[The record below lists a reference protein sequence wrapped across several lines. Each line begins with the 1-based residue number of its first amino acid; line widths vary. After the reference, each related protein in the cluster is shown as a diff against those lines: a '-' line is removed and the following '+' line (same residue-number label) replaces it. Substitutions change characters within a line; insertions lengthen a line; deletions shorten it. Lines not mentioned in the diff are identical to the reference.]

1 MPKNS
6 KNPTLSLSRLQLLE
20 SIFRNRS
27 LSAAAKECGLSVS
40 AASRQLSQAREDFED
55 ELFVRSGYDMIPTDR
70 MSELEEELAPLL
82 ARLQALTDKDDFDPS
97 KIQKTFRI
105 MTADNGF
112 IAFIAPALKDI
123 NRQAP
128 RASIE
133 ILNLSPDKLGEFLR
147 EGRADLAIMP
157 RVPAA
162 ADLASLPLARIKKHI
177 MMRRG
182 HPLALDLIRN
192 GVSSLTIDKII
203 QWPQAYTNLTPQAKI
218 LKPESA
224 PCHLSFPYLNSSP
237 AVLLDTNYIDWV
249 PESSVKYWERIPGL
263 ISFELPDSICPPFT
277 PKLIWSRRSSG
288 NPENVWLRSLII
300 GKARENY
307 GPVPE
312 HEKNGKASRAHS
324 A

>member
-1 MPKNS
+1 MSKNS

-82 ARLQALTDKDDFDPS
+82 SRLQSLTDKEDFDPS

-133 ILNLSPDKLGEFLR
+133 ILNLSPDRLGEFLR

-162 ADLASLPLARIKKHI
+162 ADLASLPLARIRKHI
-177 MMRRG
+177 MMRRD

-192 GVSSLTIDKII
+192 GVSSLTIEKII
-203 QWPQAYTNLTPQAKI
+203 RWPQAYTSLTPQAKI
-218 LKPESA
+218 LKLEEA

-237 AVLLDTNYIDWV
+237 AVLLDTDYIDWV

-307 GPVPE
+307 GPAPE
-312 HEKNGKASRAHS
+312 P
-324 A
+324 

>member
-1 MPKNS
+1 MSKNS

-82 ARLQALTDKDDFDPS
+82 SRLQSLTDKEDFDPS

-133 ILNLSPDKLGEFLR
+133 ILNLSPDRLGEFLR
-147 EGRADLAIMP
+147 EGRADLAIIP

-162 ADLASLPLARIKKHI
+162 ADLASLPLARIRKHI
-177 MMRRG
+177 MMRRD

-192 GVSSLTIDKII
+192 GVSSLTIEKII
-203 QWPQAYTNLTPQAKI
+203 RWPQAYTSLTPQAKI
-218 LKPESA
+218 LKLEEA

-237 AVLLDTNYIDWV
+237 AVLLDTDYIDWV

-300 GKARENY
+300 GKAREKY
-307 GPVPE
+307 GPAPE
-312 HEKNGKASRAHS
+312 P
-324 A
+324 